1 MDITVSRFASAHELL
16 PQLPP
21 GELLAAPEMLE
32 AAGYRTAGDRLGLA
46 DHLVYPTDPPHPAMP
61 EQPYLRLDI
70 APSQAE
76 RAAAALTSAA
86 QSRIAWRIAAASGID
101 TDARSW
107 MAVTDDSDDRI
118 VILAAVRGFEE
129 APLDLWETARR
140 AENEAILIAAQLSA
154 EQQTLAAPT
163 DRDFVPGHDVRLVL
177 VDDGPLAVHGGDVR
191 ARHLLRELGLQH
203 ALIGEE
209 EVHRTPFGA
218 DPAYCRALA
227 DHTREILDN
236 AGYHVE
242 IHHRATAPPRP
253 PSRLPAT
260 AVTRRPAAGTT
271 TVPSLPPVAH
281 TARHR

>member
-16 PQLPP
+16 PQLPA
-21 GELLAAPEMLE
+21 GELLAAPELSDG
-32 AAGYRTAGDRLGLA
+32 AGYRTPSDRLGLA
-46 DHLVYPTDPPHPAMP
+46 DYLVYPTDPPHPGMP

-70 APSQAE
+70 APSRVE
-76 RAAAALTSAA
+76 RAAGALTSAA

-107 MAVTDDSDDRI
+107 IAVTDDTADRI

-129 APLDLWETARR
+129 APLDLWTTARR
-140 AENEAILIAAQLSA
+140 AEAEAMLIAAQLTA
-154 EQQTLAAPT
+154 EQQALATPT
-163 DRDFVPGHDVRLVL
+163 DRDFAPDHDVHLVL
-177 VDDGPLAVHGGDVR
+177 VEDGPLAVHGGDRR

-203 ALIGEE
+203 TLISEE
-209 EVHRTPFGA
+209 EMHRTPFGA

-227 DHTREILDN
+227 DLTREVLDN
-236 AGYHVE
+236 AGYYVE

-253 PSRLPAT
+253 PSQLPAT
-260 AVTRRPAAGTT
+260 AVTHHPAAGTT
-271 TVPSLPPVAH
+271 AVPSLPAVAP